1 MPWVT
6 AAAVVA
12 GAVMQSNA
20 SKKAAATQARSAD
33 AATNAQMEMFYN
45 TDANLAPWRETGTLA
60 MDELARLAGLQS
72 PNSELRKPTR
82 ADAARIAE
90 EGHRTTFG
98 TGYTNDS
105 DRGRI
110 ETAELETL
118 DRLMAE
124 YNAKLASTP
133 QSQVPNPMTAPLTK
147 PFALSDF
154 QESPAYQFNLQ
165 QGQKAIE
172 KSAAARKMYYAPAT
186 LQDISKYSQGV
197 ASNEFMNAYNMYNQN
212 QKNIWDRLYAMSGSG
227 QNAAAQAGAFG
238 TQVGGQI
245 GENMMGAGNAQAA
258 GQIGSANAF
267 AGVGNTAYN
276 AYMMNQMLS
285 NNQQSFTGSSLR
297 GNPNMTGSGDV
308 NQYMG

>member
-1 MPWVT
+1 MPWVA

-33 AATNAQMEMFYN
+33 AATNAQMDMYYN

-72 PNSELRKPTR
+72 SDPALRKPTR

-98 TGYTNDS
+98 QGYNQDS

-110 ETAELETL
+110 EAAELKTL

-124 YNAKLASTP
+124 YNAKLGSM
-133 QSQVPNPMTAPLTK
+133 QGQVPNPMTAPLTK

-172 KSAAARKMYYAPAT
+172 KAAAARKSFYNPAT
-186 LQDISKYSQGV
+186 LQDISKFSQGM

-258 GQIGSANAF
+258 GQIGQANAF
-267 AGVGNTAYN
+267 VGAGNNAYN
-276 AYMMNQMLS
+276 AYMMNQILQ
-285 NNQQSFTGSSLR
+285 NNQQSFTGSGLR
-297 GNPNMTGSGDV
+297 SNPNMTGAGDLNAYSG
-308 NQYMG
+308 